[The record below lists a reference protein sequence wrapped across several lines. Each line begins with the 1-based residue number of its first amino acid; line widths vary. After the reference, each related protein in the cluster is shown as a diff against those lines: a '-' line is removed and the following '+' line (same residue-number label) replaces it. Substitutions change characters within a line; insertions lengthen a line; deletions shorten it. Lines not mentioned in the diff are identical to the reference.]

1 MSDKARK
8 LEEKFWKA
16 IEADRTV
23 LLGCTGVHARPMTA
37 QVEGGRG
44 PVWFF
49 TAREND
55 LAEAARKRPVEGVLM
70 LASKGHEVFAT
81 VGGTLVQDNDPAMID
96 RLWNPFVAAW
106 FKKGKDDPTLRL
118 LRFDPRVAEIWLNEN
133 SLFAGLKML
142 LGRDPKK
149 EYRNDVATVRLDG
162 GRARGASRS
171 RGQAPAQPRS

>member
-1 MSDKARK
+1 MASKKAKEMEAR
-8 LEEKFWKA
+8 LWKA
-16 IEADRTV
+16 IEHDRTV
-23 LLGCTGVHARPMTA
+23 MLGCSGVHARPMTA
-37 QVEGGRG
+37 QIEEGGG

-55 LAEAARKRPVEGVLM
+55 LAEATQRRAKEGVLM

-81 VGGTLVQDNDPAMID
+81 VGGQLVQDNDPAVID

-106 FKKGKDDPTLRL
+106 FKGGKEDPALRL
-118 LRFDPRVAEIWLNEN
+118 LRFDPTVAEIWLNEN

-149 EYRNDVATVRLDG
+149 DYRKDVATVRL
-162 GRARGASRS
+162 GRVRR
-171 RGQAPAQPRS
+171 